1 VETKAAVVVKVP
13 GVVAASHST
22 LVVAPVMAGSAPA
35 HVPLL
40 SSHAACVPSQ
50 TAPSQVAVVTA
61 AQAVASASTEVA
73 AVSAHVPCESVQVP
87 SFLQGVVPHSSM
99 SSHIWPVPA

>member
-13 GVVAASHST
+13 AVVAASHSA

-35 HVPLL
+35 HVPWL

-50 TAPSQVAVVTA
+50 TVPSQVAVPQSATA
-61 AQAVASASTEVA
+61 HSVAYVEMKT
-73 AVSAHVPCESVQVP
+73 
-87 SFLQGVVPHSSM
+87 
-99 SSHIWPVPA
+99 